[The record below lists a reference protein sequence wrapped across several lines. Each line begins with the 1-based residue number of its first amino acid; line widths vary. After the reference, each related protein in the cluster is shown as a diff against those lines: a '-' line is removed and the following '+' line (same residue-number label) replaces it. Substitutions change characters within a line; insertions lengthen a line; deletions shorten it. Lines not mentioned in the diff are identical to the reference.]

1 MKKIVSILL
10 TIVLIIDMLIV
21 LTACENKEK
30 AKTSRKAAIASS
42 EDVINSYFNAIN
54 KRNFNSI
61 SELYNIKGMNEYSK
75 RFIESEFD
83 VTENILKSTW
93 DQYFE
98 VLEKFKVSLAV
109 KGIYKLT
116 DRASIEEMYERINED
131 LVESEQFA
139 GQDADSTWDALKDTI
154 QDYNLYYVRLT
165 RVDKDEQKETSTL
178 LILDDHGKIINDSA
192 MYYVLYS
199 YAYKK

>member
-1 MKKIVSILL
+1 MKKTVSILL
-10 TIVLIIDMLIV
+10 TIVLIIGMLIV

-30 AKTSRKAAIASS
+30 AKTSGKTAIASS

-61 SELYNIKGMNEYSK
+61 LELYNIKGMNEYSK

-83 VTENILKSTW
+83 VTESILKSTW

-116 DRASIEEMYERINED
+116 DRASIEEMYERINGD

-178 LILDDHGKIINDSA
+178 LILDDNGKIINDSA